1 MIMKSSGC
9 QLYSAT
15 LPVAKKASGRWP
27 GLWAVAVVFWL
38 FALPIT
44 SFGSEPDFEGWLVA
58 FKKEALKDGISQA
71 TLDAAFKG
79 VKPIEKVVDLDRRQP
94 EFKLTLD
101 QYLSKVV
108 TKEMAEEGRARL
120 AEVYPILSTVM
131 ARHGVA
137 PPYLVALWGI
147 ESKYGK
153 VSGGYPVIASLATLA
168 YDGRR
173 STFFRGELLQ
183 ALRILDEGHIP
194 VADMTGSWAGAMG
207 QLQFMPSTFKRYA
220 ADFDG
225 DGRIDIWNNLGDAF
239 LSGGRYLAAAGW
251 VKGQPWG
258 QEVVLPEGL
267 DRALIGMGTRKEARE
282 WASLGIQ
289 RSNKSDQGEWPA
301 LQASL
306 VQPDGPGG
314 RAFMVYDNFRVI
326 LSWNRSQLFGIA
338 VGTLADQIAMADTAK
353 AQGM

>member
-1 MIMKSSGC
+1 M
-9 QLYSAT
+9 
-15 LPVAKKASGRWP
+15 VGRCH
-27 GLWAVAVVFWL
+27 GLWAAAVVVWL
-38 FALPIT
+38 FAPPIAT
-44 SFGSEPDFEGWLVA
+44 FGSEPDFERWLAA
-58 FKKEALKDGISQA
+58 FKKEALGAGISQA

-79 VKPIEKVVDLDRRQP
+79 VKPIEKIVDLDRSQP

-108 TKEMAEEGRARL
+108 TKEMAEEGRKRV
-120 AEVYPILSTVM
+120 AEVSPILSTVM
-131 ARHGVA
+131 ERHGVA

-147 ESKYGK
+147 ETRYGK
-153 VSGGYPVIASLATLA
+153 ISGGYSVIAALTTLA

-173 STFFRGELLQ
+173 SAFFRGELLQ
-183 ALRILDEGHIP
+183 ALRLLDEGHIP
-194 VADMTGSWAGAMG
+194 VSDMTGSWAGAMG
-207 QLQFMPSTFKRYA
+207 QLQFMPSTFKRHA

-225 DGRIDIWNNLGDAF
+225 DGRVDIWNNLGDAF

-251 VKGQPWG
+251 VKGEPWG
-258 QEVVLPEGL
+258 HEVVLPEGL
-267 DRALIGMGTRKEARE
+267 DRTLIGLEIRKRAGE
-282 WASLGIQ
+282 WASLGI
-289 RSNKSDQGEWPA
+289 RRTDKRDQKEWSS

-338 VGTLADQIAMADTAK
+338 VGTLADQIALGDTFK
-353 AQGM
+353 ARGM

>member
-1 MIMKSSGC
+1 MKIRGC
-9 QLYSAT
+9 QSYSST
-15 LPVAKKASGRWP
+15 IPLVRRASGRWHGP
-27 GLWAVAVVFWL
+27 CAAALVIWL
-38 FALPIT
+38 FAPPMT
-44 SFGSEPDFEGWLVA
+44 AFGTGPDFEQWLVA
-58 FKKEALKDGISQA
+58 FKEEAIGAGISQA

-79 VKPIEKVVDLDRRQP
+79 VKPIEKVLDLDRSQP

-108 TKEMAEEGRARL
+108 TKEMVQEGRKRL
-120 AEVYPILSTVM
+120 VEVSPILSTVM

-147 ESKYGK
+147 ETKYGRI
-153 VSGGYPVIASLATLA
+153 SGGYSVISALTTLA

-173 STFFRGELLQ
+173 SAFFRKELLQ

-225 DGRIDIWNNLGDAF
+225 DGRVDIWNNLGDAF
-239 LSGGRYLAAAGW
+239 LSGGKYLAAAGW
-251 VKGQPWG
+251 VKGEPWG
-258 QEVVLPEGL
+258 HEVVLPQGL
-267 DRALIGMGTRKEARE
+267 DRTLIGMEIRKRASE

-289 RSNKSDQGEWPA
+289 RADKSDQKEWSS

-314 RAFMVYDNFRVI
+314 RAFMVFNNFRVI

-338 VGTLADQIAMADTAK
+338 VGTLADKIAM
-353 AQGM
+353 GEM

>member
-1 MIMKSSGC
+1 MKRRGC
-9 QLYSAT
+9 QSYSAT
-15 LPVAKKASGRWP
+15 MPLVRRASGRRH
-27 GLWAVAVVFWL
+27 GMWAAALVIWL
-38 FALPIT
+38 FAPPINA
-44 SFGSEPDFEGWLVA
+44 FGTEPDFEQWLIA
-58 FKKEALKDGISQA
+58 FKKEAIQAGISRA
-71 TLDAAFKG
+71 TLDVAFKG
-79 VKPIEKVVDLDRRQP
+79 VKPIEKVLDLDRSQP

-108 TKEMAEEGRARL
+108 TREMVQEGRKRL
-120 AEVYPILSTVM
+120 VEVSPILTTVM

-147 ESKYGK
+147 ETKYGK
-153 VSGGYPVIASLATLA
+153 ISGGYPVISALTTLA

-173 STFFRGELLQ
+173 SGFFRGELLQ

-225 DGRIDIWNNLGDAF
+225 DGRVDIWNNLGDAF
-239 LSGGRYLAAAGW
+239 LSGGKYLAAAGW
-251 VKGQPWG
+251 AKGEPWG
-258 QEVVLPEGL
+258 HEVVLPEGL
-267 DRALIGMGTRKEARE
+267 DRALIGIEIRKRSSD
-282 WASLGIQ
+282 WASLGI
-289 RSNKSDQGEWPA
+289 RMADKSDQKEWSS

-306 VQPDGPGG
+306 VQPDGVGG
-314 RAFMVYDNFRVI
+314 RAFMVYNNFRVI

-338 VGTLADQIAMADTAK
+338 VGTLADQIALVETPK

>member
-1 MIMKSSGC
+1 MKSIGC
-9 QLYSAT
+9 QSYSAAMSFARRM
-15 LPVAKKASGRWP
+15 VKRWHAP
-27 GLWAVAVVFWL
+27 CAAAVIIWL
-38 FALPIT
+38 FAPAIPT
-44 SFGSEPDFEGWLVA
+44 FGSQPDFERWLTA
-58 FKKEALKDGISQA
+58 FKKECISKGISKA

-79 VKPIEKVVDLDRRQP
+79 VKPIDKVLELDRSQP

-101 QYLSKVV
+101 QYLSRVV
-108 TKEMAEEGRARL
+108 TKEMVQEGRKRL
-120 AEVYPILSTVM
+120 VEVAPILSTVM
-131 ARHGVA
+131 KRHGVE

-147 ESKYGK
+147 ETKYGRI
-153 VSGGYPVIASLATLA
+153 SGGYSVIAALTTLA

-173 STFFRGELLQ
+173 SGFFRGELLQ
-183 ALRILDEGHIP
+183 ALRILDEGHIS

-225 DGRIDIWNNLGDAF
+225 DGRVDIWNNLGDAF

-251 VKGQPWG
+251 VTGEPWG
-258 QEVVLPEGL
+258 HEVVLPDGL
-267 DRALIGMGTRKEARE
+267 DQTLIGMETRKRVDE
-282 WASLGIQ
+282 WTSLGI
-289 RSNKSDQGEWPA
+289 RRADKGDQKEWSS

-338 VGTLADQIAMADTAK
+338 VGTLADQIAFGDTP
-353 AQGM
+353 